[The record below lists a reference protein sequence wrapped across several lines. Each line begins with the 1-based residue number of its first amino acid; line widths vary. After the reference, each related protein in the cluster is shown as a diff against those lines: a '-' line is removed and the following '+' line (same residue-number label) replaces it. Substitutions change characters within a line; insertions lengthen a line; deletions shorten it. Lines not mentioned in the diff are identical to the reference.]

1 MKKSAWTTVG
11 PGRSLLLWALQA
23 TEPEVEVEVYR
34 RDSKKLPGLGDP
46 DIDWEESVC
55 LNLILQKVWG
65 GWVGLRIG
73 PEGWLTPPCTLNRTL
88 FQLDYMVTCAVCT
101 RADGGDIHIH
111 KKKSQVS
118 PGAGAPASQLP
129 VQPRRGR
136 PLAARHLRETSLP
149 TYFSAPEV
157 RGLTPEIR

>member
-1 MKKSAWTTVG
+1 MS
-11 PGRSLLLWALQA
+11 QA
-23 TEPEVEVEVYR
+23 EAEPEVEVEVYR

-65 GWVGLRIG
+65 SD
-73 PEGWLTPPCTLNRTL
+73 EGCSWEWEVTFPLCFPLTDYVF

-118 PGAGAPASQLP
+118 PYLLPASWL
-129 VQPRRGR
+129 
-136 PLAARHLRETSLP
+136 L
-149 TYFSAPEV
+149 
-157 RGLTPEIR
+157 